1 MAEQIQSI
9 DFPPERVGDQSGNG
23 AREANHQAPAPNRWD
38 GRSLGYIP
46 PAAMRLGGA
55 VKLHTEAAV
64 QVDPITFEVIRN
76 ALWIVN
82 EEQADTIRKVAASPV
97 TVYSYD
103 MNTAIQT
110 ETGEPILF
118 APYIQYFAGVSDLV
132 IRWTLEN
139 RGENPGIFEGD
150 VFFQNDP
157 LIGVSHQMDV
167 QTFAPVFVD
176 GKIFCWVFNS
186 VHVRDIGGTA
196 PGSFC
201 VEARDVYGEAT
212 PIPPIKLVE
221 RGQLRRDVE
230 DMIRRHSRIPDLLGL
245 DLRSQLAGIH
255 AARTRVL
262 EMVRTYGAP
271 TVKAVMRKLIA
282 DTSAAVSRRLRRL
295 PDGTWRDVA
304 YLGAASSGD
313 RHIHRLALTMRK
325 AGDRL
330 FFSNAGT
337 DPQSG
342 CGNIS
347 WGAWRA
353 AIGCS
358 VSALLAWDQRYC
370 LGGVLKHLEFE
381 AVPGTMNCID
391 RNGAVSG
398 TQAILATVYQAAKVA
413 SRLVSCDPELKKNV
427 MGPGSATT
435 WTTMSGIDQFGH
447 PYASVTMDE
456 VAMGSGGFSFRDGND
471 QCSDFVSPRIEAADC
486 EVWEQTCPI
495 LYLYRR
501 EFHGFGHGKF
511 RGGSG
516 IVLGWVG
523 HGTTEQALNAVSGP
537 SGMPTQ
543 TGIWGGHW
551 GQSGLFYSRH
561 DTAIRADFERGY
573 LPGSTAELR
582 ERYQLDVVPPKSVGV
597 RLLDNDLWVM
607 AMASGGGYGDPIKRD
622 PELVSSD
629 VREDKVALELAGR
642 IYGVVLK
649 DGAVDT
655 AATAKARASIRRARL
670 DRASRPANPN
680 GSAITPNG
688 GPIVERFAV
697 GEELKL
703 VSIGEASFIA
713 CADCGHPLCGAG
725 SNYKLSAAR
734 IDGSLHEIDPRLF
747 PDPAIELDDR
757 IVYRQYLC
765 PNCGVLFDNELVKAT
780 DEPLWD
786 VQLG

>member
-1 MAEQIQSI
+1 
-9 DFPPERVGDQSGNG
+9 
-23 AREANHQAPAPNRWD
+23 
-38 GRSLGYIP
+38 
-46 PAAMRLGGA
+46 
-55 VKLHTEAAV
+55 TE
-64 QVDPITFEVIRN
+64 I
-76 ALWIVN
+76 
-82 EEQADTIRKVAASPV
+82 
-97 TVYSYD
+97 
-103 MNTAIQT
+103 
-110 ETGEPILF
+110 GEPILF

-139 RGENPGIFEGD
+139 RGENPGIFDGD

-176 GKIFCWVFNS
+176 GRIFCWVFNS
-186 VHVRDIGGTA
+186 VHVRDIGGTS

-221 RGQLRRDVE
+221 RGNLRRDVE
-230 DMIRRHSRIPDLLGL
+230 EMIRRHSRIPDLLGL

-262 EMVRTYGAP
+262 EMVRAYGAA
-271 TVKAVMRKLIA
+271 TVKAVMRKLIS
-282 DTSAAVSRRLRRL
+282 DTSAVVAARLRRL
-295 PDGTWRDVA
+295 PNGTWRDVS
-304 YLGAASSGD
+304 YIGAATAGD
-313 RHIHRLALTMRK
+313 RHVHRLALTMRK

-330 FFSNAGT
+330 IFSNEGT
-337 DPQSG
+337 DPQFG

-353 AIGCS
+353 AVGCS

-370 LGGVLKHLEFE
+370 LGGVLKHLEFN
-381 AVPGTMNCID
+381 AVPGTINCID
-391 RNGAVSG
+391 RSGAVSG
-398 TQAILATVYQAAKVA
+398 TQAIISTVYQAAKVV
-413 SRLVSCDPELKKNV
+413 SRMVSCDPELKKNV

-435 WTTMSGIDQFGH
+435 WTTMSGLDQFGH
-447 PYASVTMDE
+447 PYASVTLDE
-456 VAMGSGGFSFRDGND
+456 VAMGSAGFSFRDGND

-486 EVWEQTCPI
+486 EVIEQTAPV

-501 EFHGFGHGKF
+501 EFHGFGHGKY

-523 HGTTEQALNAVSGP
+523 HDTREQSVNAVSGP
-537 SGMPTQ
+537 SSMPTQ

-561 DTAIRADFERGY
+561 DAGIRADFERGV
-573 LPGSTAELR
+573 LPGSTAELD
-582 ERYQLDVVPPKSVGV
+582 ERYRLNVVPPKSVGV
-597 RLLDNDLWVM
+597 RLLGDDIWVM

-622 PELVSSD
+622 PELVRRD
-629 VREDKVALELAGR
+629 VAARTVSAEIAGR
-642 IYGVVLK
+642 IYGVVLRE
-649 DGAVDT
+649 GAVDE
-655 AATAKARASIRRARL
+655 AATRHARQMIRQARLARASK
-670 DRASRPANPN
+670 PAGSN
-680 GSAITPNG
+680 GSAPPHNG
-688 GPIVERFAV
+688 GPVVERYAV

-703 VSIGEASFIA
+703 VSIGEASFIT
-713 CADCGHPLCGAG
+713 CADCGHLLCGAG

-734 IDGSLHEIDPRLF
+734 IDGSLHEIDPDLF
-747 PDPAIELDDR
+747 PEPETELDDP
-757 IVYRQYLC
+757 IAYRQYLC
-765 PNCGVLFDNELVKAT
+765 PNCGVLFDNELAKAE
-780 DEPLWD
+780 DPPVWD

>member
-1 MAEQIQSI
+1 MTEQIHSVEYQAGVPAP
-9 DFPPERVGDQSGNG
+9 DG
-23 AREANHQAPAPNRWD
+23 APVRRGAAQPNRWD
-38 GRSLGYIP
+38 GRTLGYVP
-46 PAAMRLGGA
+46 SGPMRLSPA
-55 VKLHTEAAV
+55 IKLHTEAAA
-64 QVDPITFEVIRN
+64 QIDPITFEVIRN
-76 ALWIVN
+76 TLWIVN

-103 MNTAIQT
+103 LNTALQT

-139 RGENPGIFEGD
+139 RGDNPGIADGD

-176 GKIFCWVFNS
+176 GRIFCWVFNS

-221 RGQLRRDVE
+221 RGRIRRDVE

-262 EMVRTYGAP
+262 EMVRAYGAP
-271 TVKAVMRKLIA
+271 TVKAVMRKLID
-282 DTSAAVSRRLRRL
+282 DTSATVSRRLQQL
-295 PDGTWRDVA
+295 PDGVWRDVT
-304 YLGAASSGD
+304 YLGAATSGD
-313 RHIHRLALTMRK
+313 RHARRLALTMRK
-325 AGDRL
+325 AGDQL
-330 FFSNAGT
+330 LFSNEGT
-337 DPQSG
+337 DPQFG

-353 AIGCS
+353 AVGCS

-370 LGGVLKHLEFE
+370 LGGVLKHLEFD
-381 AVPGTMNCID
+381 AVPGTINCID
-391 RNGAVSG
+391 RSGAVSG
-398 TQAILATVYQAAKVA
+398 TQAIISTVYQAAKVV
-413 SRLVSCDPELKKNV
+413 SRMVSCDPELKKNV

-435 WTTMSGIDQFGH
+435 WTTMSGLDQFGQ
-447 PYASVTMDE
+447 PYASVTLDE
-456 VAMGSGGFSFRDGND
+456 VAMGTAGFSFRDGND

-486 EVWEQTCPI
+486 EVIEQTCPV

-501 EFHGFGHGKF
+501 QFHGFGHGKY

-523 HGTTEQALNAVSGP
+523 HETTEQSVNAVSGP
-537 SGMPTQ
+537 SSIPTQ

-561 DTAIRADFERGY
+561 DTAIRADFKRGY
-573 LPGSTAELR
+573 LPGSTAEL
-582 ERYQLDVVPPKSVGV
+582 EQRYQLDVVPPKSVGV
-597 RLLDNDLWVM
+597 RLLGDDLWVM

-622 PELVSSD
+622 PEMVRAD
-629 VREDKVALELAGR
+629 VGEDQVTPQAANA
-642 IYGVVLK
+642 IYGVILK
-649 DGAVDT
+649 DGAVDHG
-655 AATAKARASIRRARL
+655 ATAQTRDAIRKQRLARAAMPARR
-670 DRASRPANPN
+670 N
-680 GSAITPNG
+680 GSAPAVNG
-688 GPIVERFAV
+688 APVVEV
-697 GEELKL
+697 IKIGEELKL
-703 VSIGEASFIA
+703 VSIGAARYIA
-713 CADCGHPLCGAG
+713 CADCGHLLCESAT
-725 SNYKLSAAR
+725 NYKLSAAR
-734 IDGSLHEIDPRLF
+734 IDGSLHEIDPHLF
-747 PDPAIELDDR
+747 PDFATELDDQMT
-757 IVYRQYLC
+757 YRQYLC
-765 PNCGVLFDNELVKAT
+765 PACGILFDNELCKAQ
-780 DEPLWD
+780 DPPVWD
-786 VQLG
+786 VQLD